1 MKNHDLPPLSI
12 MALTPPTDSEYTS
25 NIQWNPTGE
34 QASLV
39 KPVVAGPEN
48 MTTLFFSLAMPCTAR
63 ATAEL
68 VKSAIA
74 VTPSRSNHSRALAAP
89 TSALFW
95 LSADTT
101 WISMPL
107 HSAARQSS
115 MASLAAATDPA
126 PPMDA

>member
-1 MKNHDLPPLSI
+1 M
-12 MALTPPTDSEYTS
+12 S

-34 QASLV
+34 HSLLV
-39 KPVVAGPEN
+39 SAVVAGPEN
-48 MTTLFFSLAMPCTAR
+48 ITTLFFSRAMPCTAS

-68 VKSAIA
+68 VRSAMA

-95 LSADTT
+95 LSADTSS
-101 WISMPL
+101 IFMPL

-115 MASLAAATDPA
+115 MANCAAATESG
-126 PPMDA
+126 PPMPA